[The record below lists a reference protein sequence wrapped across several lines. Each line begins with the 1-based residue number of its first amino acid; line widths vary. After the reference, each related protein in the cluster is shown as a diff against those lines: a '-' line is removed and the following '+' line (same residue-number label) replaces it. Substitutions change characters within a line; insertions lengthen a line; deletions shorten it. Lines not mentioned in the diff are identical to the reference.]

1 VSPCL
6 SDSREPHVELA
17 IDVFKTQNPALMISL
32 KDFLTVLPNA
42 KCVEEVLTVAFYQL
56 AETDPDICRWLLRNS
71 DYLSPELDLVE
82 VAVNLTLTK
91 LRNQGFVPGQDFN
104 FQPNSPLQLSEP
116 AKVVL
121 MADNCAGDRILLEE
135 ILPEIWV

>member
-1 VSPCL
+1 
-6 SDSREPHVELA
+6 
-17 IDVFKTQNPALMISL
+17 MISL